1 MITLHVLLCISN
13 NIITN
18 TKNKE
23 LIIYKIRDYRTFFE
37 FFFFKKTNNY

>member
-1 MITLHVLLCISN
+1 MIAMYVPLCISN

-18 TKNKE
+18 IKKKE

-37 FFFFKKTNNY
+37 FFFF